1 MRSFFVRAFANMI
14 CKKFPALPSVE
25 IFPQKIKSIA
35 ARKLNLKKIQ
45 YFKGCKIYCRAH
57 GYLCRQ
63 LICAPNETIKYCSK
77 LKNKKRAQL
86 KSLLF
91 SNQCRVFLLES

>member
-63 LICAPNETIKYCSK
+63 LICAPNETIKY
-77 LKNKKRAQL
+77 LIVQN
-86 KSLLF
+86 
-91 SNQCRVFLLES
+91 